1 MANQKNGF
9 DTIFESTAG
18 KKTKKSAPVKKV
30 EKKPAAS
37 PAPKTVEAPVANG
50 SIECAPADILK
61 TAWKTHENEILYRK
75 SKEDRVLVFST
86 SVLVALVLGAALVLG
101 QALEWHW
108 ISRFIFR
115 LFFCGAA
122 FGAALAGN
130 ALVEL
135 NRRRMQDLLA
145 MTIKIQESLGLYE
158 EGRIPGADG
167 AYFPNTYKFVGSM
180 NDDETNYT
188 QMILK
193 VAGAAAIFV
202 ILLLA

>member
-1 MANQKNGF
+1 MANKKNGF
-9 DTIFESTAG
+9 DTIFESTTG
-18 KKTKKSAPVKKV
+18 KKTKKKQPAKAAAP
-30 EKKPAAS
+30 
-37 PAPKTVEAPVANG
+37 PAPKAVETPAANG
-50 SIECAPADILK
+50 IECSPADILK
-61 TAWKTHENEILYRK
+61 TAWVAHENEVLYRK
-75 SKEDRVLVFST
+75 GKEDRVLIFST
-86 SVLVALVLGAALVLG
+86 SILVALVLGAALVLG
-101 QALEWHW
+101 QAQGWYWL
-108 ISRFIFR
+108 SRFIFR

-122 FGAALAGN
+122 FGVALAGN

-158 EGRIPGADG
+158 EGSIPGADG

-180 NDDETNYT
+180 NDDETNYA